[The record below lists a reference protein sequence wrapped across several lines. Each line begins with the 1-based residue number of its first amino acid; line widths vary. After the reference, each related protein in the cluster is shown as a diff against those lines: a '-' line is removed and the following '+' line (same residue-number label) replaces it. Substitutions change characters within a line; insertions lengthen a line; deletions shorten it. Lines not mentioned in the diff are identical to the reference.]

1 METKLTNI
9 KSGMKLLKCLL
20 MSVTA
25 MFLISGIAFS
35 QTALADNWTFYHPM
49 KFNMVDAK
57 LSTEFGQKIDIN
69 NPTNT
74 RAFRQY
80 PGLYPVLARL
90 VITHSPYREVEDIL
104 KIPGLTEEQLELLRN
119 NLDNFTVESDS
130 NSLERDLLN
139 YLENENA
146 LVPM

>member
-1 METKLTNI
+1 
-9 KSGMKLLKCLL
+9 

-25 MFLISGIAFS
+25 MFLISGIALS

-49 KFNMVDAK
+49 KFNTVDAK
-57 LSTEFGQKIDIN
+57 LSTEFRQKIDLN
-69 NPTNT
+69 NTTNA
-74 RAFRQY
+74 REFRQY

-119 NLDNFTVESDS
+119 NLDNFTVKSDS
-130 NSLERDLLN
+130 NSLEHDLLKRISPC
-139 YLENENA
+139 EI
-146 LVPM
+146 